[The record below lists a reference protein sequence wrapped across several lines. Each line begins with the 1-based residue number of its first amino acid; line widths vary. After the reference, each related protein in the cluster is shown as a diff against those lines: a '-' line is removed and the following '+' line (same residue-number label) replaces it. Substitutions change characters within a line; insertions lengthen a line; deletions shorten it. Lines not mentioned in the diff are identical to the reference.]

1 MARHGPRHVVQTQS
15 GKGTGA
21 CVKSR
26 SVKLHICRRR
36 ISTSHAL
43 HQESLIKTDTTLP
56 DSDARHTVR
65 FYDDEQLLLAEVAA
79 FIASA
84 LSADGA
90 GIVIA
95 TPEHGAALRRTLGA
109 AGTRVRFL
117 DAADTLSRLLVDG
130 WPDEARFR
138 AVIGP
143 VLAQAAS
150 GGGQVAAFGEMVALL
165 CAEGHY
171 EAAVRL
177 EQLWNLV
184 AADYRFAL
192 FCAYP
197 WRLFPDDAQA
207 RAFEQV
213 CAQHHH
219 ACGHAPDGGDHD
231 VKGRPL
237 DRVRLE
243 QKAAALEAEVARRR
257 QAERELRWR
266 ERELADFVEN
276 AVEGL
281 HRVGP
286 DGTILWANR
295 AELQMLGYRW
305 EEYVGRHIAEFHLDA
320 DVIDDILA
328 TLLSG
333 GTLIDRPARLRCKD
347 GSIRH
352 VLIHSNGCFED
363 GQLRYTRCFTRD
375 ATERYERD
383 AALAQRDAMLL
394 NAPVAAALLRGPDLR
409 FHLANRRYCALAGRA
424 DLVGK
429 RFVDALPQLRG
440 GPVEHALEQVFETGE
455 PFSAE
460 ELRLALR
467 DASGKVHE
475 RYFRFSLEALEDAQG
490 EREGVI
496 VVAVEVTEHVHNR
509 QAIERAQRE
518 RERMLAELSSA
529 SQAKD
534 EFLAMLGHE
543 LRNPLSPI
551 VTALELMRLRDGDKQ
566 LGHVRERD
574 IIQRQV
580 EHLVRLVDDLLDV
593 SRVTRGKI
601 ELKMEQVELGQV
613 LGKAVEMASLLV
625 EQRRHRLAVE
635 IEDGLV
641 WEGDPVRLAQVV
653 SNLLT
658 NAARYTEPGGQVRL
672 SARRD
677 AADPGAV
684 VISVA
689 DTGVGLEPGMR
700 TQVFELFFQ
709 GKRSVDRA
717 EGGLGVG
724 LALVKN
730 IVELHGGTV
739 EARSEGRGRGSEFV
753 VRLPLRCAAGAGAA
767 QAAQPAPAA
776 DMAPVRRR
784 VLVVDDNVDGAETL
798 GRLLAAL
805 GHTVEVCHD
814 PVAALGVVERLR
826 PEVALLD
833 IGLPV
838 LDGYQLAA
846 RIRALAGGR
855 DCRLVALTGYGQ
867 EADKLR
873 SQACGF
879 EQHLV
884 KPISPGDA
892 ARVVAGT

>member
-1 MARHGPRHVVQTQS
+1 MARHGPPHVVQTQS

-26 SVKLHICRRR
+26 SLKLHICRRR

-43 HQESLIKTDTTLP
+43 HQESLIKTDTTLL

-143 VLAQAAS
+143 VMAQAAS

-165 CAEGHY
+165 CAEGRH

-184 AADYRFAL
+184 TADYRFAL

-409 FHLANRRYCALAGRA
+409 FHLANRRYCALAG
-424 DLVGK
+424 
-429 RFVDALPQLRG
+429 
-440 GPVEHALEQVFETGE
+440 
-455 PFSAE
+455 
-460 ELRLALR
+460 
-467 DASGKVHE
+467 
-475 RYFRFSLEALEDAQG
+475 
-490 EREGVI
+490 
-496 VVAVEVTEHVHNR
+496 
-509 QAIERAQRE
+509 
-518 RERMLAELSSA
+518 
-529 SQAKD
+529 
-534 EFLAMLGHE
+534 
-543 LRNPLSPI
+543 
-551 VTALELMRLRDGDKQ
+551 
-566 LGHVRERD
+566 
-574 IIQRQV
+574 
-580 EHLVRLVDDLLDV
+580 
-593 SRVTRGKI
+593 
-601 ELKMEQVELGQV
+601 
-613 LGKAVEMASLLV
+613 
-625 EQRRHRLAVE
+625 
-635 IEDGLV
+635 
-641 WEGDPVRLAQVV
+641 
-653 SNLLT
+653 
-658 NAARYTEPGGQVRL
+658 
-672 SARRD
+672 
-677 AADPGAV
+677 
-684 VISVA
+684 
-689 DTGVGLEPGMR
+689 
-700 TQVFELFFQ
+700 
-709 GKRSVDRA
+709 
-717 EGGLGVG
+717 
-724 LALVKN
+724 
-730 IVELHGGTV
+730 
-739 EARSEGRGRGSEFV
+739 
-753 VRLPLRCAAGAGAA
+753 
-767 QAAQPAPAA
+767 
-776 DMAPVRRR
+776 
-784 VLVVDDNVDGAETL
+784 
-798 GRLLAAL
+798 
-805 GHTVEVCHD
+805 
-814 PVAALGVVERLR
+814 
-826 PEVALLD
+826 
-833 IGLPV
+833 
-838 LDGYQLAA
+838 
-846 RIRALAGGR
+846 GR

-867 EADKLR
+867 ETDKLR

>member
-1 MARHGPRHVVQTQS
+1 M
-15 GKGTGA
+15 
-21 CVKSR
+21 
-26 SVKLHICRRR
+26 
-36 ISTSHAL
+36 
-43 HQESLIKTDTTLP
+43 
-56 DSDARHTVR
+56 
-65 FYDDEQLLLAEVAA
+65 
-79 FIASA
+79 
-84 LSADGA
+84 
-90 GIVIA
+90 
-95 TPEHGAALRRTLGA
+95 
-109 AGTRVRFL
+109 RFL
-117 DAADTLSRLLVDG
+117 DAADTLARLLVDG

-150 GGGQVAAFGEMVALL
+150 RGGQVAAFGEMVALL
-165 CAEGHY
+165 CAEGRY

-177 EQLWNLV
+177 GELWNLV
-184 AADYRFAL
+184 AADYRFDL

-197 WRLFPDDAQA
+197 WTLFPDDAQA
-207 RAFEQV
+207 QAFEQV

-219 ACGHAPDGGDHD
+219 ACGHAPDGSDHEL
-231 VKGRPL
+231 KGRPL
-237 DRVRLE
+237 ERVRLE
-243 QKAAALEAEVARRR
+243 QKAAALEAEVARRQ
-257 QAERELRWR
+257 QAERELRER

-320 DVIDDILA
+320 DVIDDILT

-352 VLIHSNGCFED
+352 VVIHSNGCFED

-375 ATERYERD
+375 ATLRHERD
-383 AALAQRDAMLL
+383 TALAQRDAMLL
-394 NAPVAAALLRGPDLR
+394 NAPVAAALLRGPELR
-409 FHLANRRYCALAGRA
+409 FHLANRRFCDLAGRA
-424 DLVGK
+424 DLAGK
-429 RFVDALPQLRG
+429 RFADALPQLRG
-440 GPVEHALEQVFETGE
+440 GPAEHALEQVFETGE

-460 ELRLALR
+460 ELRLALP
-467 DASGKVHE
+467 DAGGAVRE
-475 RYFRFSLEALEDAQG
+475 RFFRFSLEALEDAQG

-509 QAIERAQRE
+509 QAIERAQHE
-518 RERMLAELSSA
+518 RERMLAELSAA

-551 VTALELMRLRDGDKQ
+551 VTALELMRLRDGKQ
-566 LGHVRERD
+566 QAGHVRERD
-574 IIQRQV
+574 IIQRQ
-580 EHLVRLVDDLLDV
+580 VDDLLDV

-601 ELKMEQVELGQV
+601 ELKREQVELGQV
-613 LGKAVEMASLLV
+613 LGKALEMASLLV
-625 EQRRHRLAVE
+625 EQRRHRLEVE
-635 IEDGLV
+635 IEDGLA

-658 NAARYTEPGGQVRL
+658 NAARYTEPGGQLRL
-672 SARRD
+672 CARRD
-677 AADPGAV
+677 AADAGTV

-689 DTGVGLEPGMR
+689 DTGVGLAPEML
-700 TQVFELFFQ
+700 TQVFDLFFQ

-724 LALVKN
+724 LALVRN

-753 VRLPLRCAAGAGAA
+753 VRLPLRSALG
-767 QAAQPAPAA
+767 APALQ
-776 DMAPVRRR
+776 APPLVGQGLAAVRRR
-784 VLVVDDNVDGAETL
+784 VLIVDDNVDGAETL
-798 GRLLAAL
+798 GSLLAAL
-805 GHTVEVCHD
+805 GHTVEVYHD
-814 PVAALGVVERLR
+814 PVAALGAVERLR

-873 SQACGF
+873 SQAAGF
-879 EQHLV
+879 AQHLV

>member
-1 MARHGPRHVVQTQS
+1 M
-15 GKGTGA
+15 
-21 CVKSR
+21 
-26 SVKLHICRRR
+26 
-36 ISTSHAL
+36 
-43 HQESLIKTDTTLP
+43 LP
-56 DSDARHTVR
+56 DSDASHTVR
-65 FYDDEQLLLAEVAA
+65 FYDDEQLLQAEVAA
-79 FIASA
+79 FIAAA
-84 LSADGA
+84 LSAGGA

-95 TPEHGAALRRTLGA
+95 TPEQGAALRRALGA
-109 AGTRVRFL
+109 GGTQLRFL
-117 DAADTLSRLLVDG
+117 DAADTLARLLVDG

-143 VLAQAAS
+143 LLAQAAS
-150 GGGQVAAFGEMVALL
+150 RRGPVHAFGEMVALL
-165 CAEGHY
+165 CAEGRY

-184 AADYRFAL
+184 AADYRFSL

-197 WRLFPDDAQA
+197 WKLFPDDAQA
-207 RAFEQV
+207 QVFEQV

-219 ACGHAPDGGDHD
+219 ACGHTPDGGDHELKD
-231 VKGRPL
+231 RPL
-237 DRVRLE
+237 ERVRLE
-243 QKAAALEAEVARRR
+243 QKAAALEAEVARR
-257 QAERELRWR
+257 QHAERELRER
-266 ERELADFVEN
+266 ERELVDFVEN

-320 DVIDDILA
+320 DVIDDILK

-333 GTLIDRPARLRCKD
+333 GTLYDRPARLRCKD

-352 VLIHSNGCFED
+352 VVIHSNGCFGD
-363 GQLRYTRCFTRD
+363 GRLRYTRCFTRD
-375 ATERYERD
+375 ATLRHERD
-383 AALAQRDAMLL
+383 TALAQRDAMLL
-394 NAPVAAALLRGPDLR
+394 NAPVAAALLRGPALR
-409 FHLANRRYCALAGRA
+409 FHLANRRFCELAGA
-424 DLVGK
+424 GDLAGK
-429 RFVDALPQLRG
+429 RVVDALPQLGG
-440 GPVEHALEQVFETGE
+440 GPVEQALEQVFATGA

-460 ELRLALR
+460 ELRLELK
-467 DASGKVHE
+467 DAGGKLHE
-475 RYFRFSLEALEDAQG
+475 RFFRFSLEALEDAQG

-518 RERMLAELSSA
+518 RERMLAELSAA

-551 VTALELMRLRDGDKQ
+551 VTALELMRLRDGDRQ
-566 LGHVRERD
+566 AGYVRERE

-601 ELKMEQVELGQV
+601 ELKREQVALDQV

-625 EQRRHRLAVE
+625 EQRRHRLEVE

-658 NAARYTEPGGQVRL
+658 NAARYTEPGGHVRL
-672 SARRD
+672 SAGRD
-677 AADPGAV
+677 AADPAAV
-684 VISVA
+684 VITVT
-689 DTGVGLEPGMR
+689 DTGVGLEPEMR
-700 TQVFELFFQ
+700 TQVFDLFFQ

-739 EARSEGRGRGSEFV
+739 EARSEGRGRGSQFV
-753 VRLPLRCAAGAGAA
+753 VRLPLRGALEAAAS
-767 QAAQPAPAA
+767 QAASSAPAVEQG
-776 DMAPVRRR
+776 MAAVPRR
-784 VLVVDDNVDGAETL
+784 VLIVDDNVDGAETL
-798 GRLLAAL
+798 GSLLAAL
-805 GHTVEVCHD
+805 GHTVEVYHD
-814 PVAALGVVERLR
+814 PVAALDAVERLR

-846 RIRALAGGR
+846 RIRALPGGR
-855 DCRLVALTGYGQ
+855 GCRLVALTGYGQ

-873 SQACGF
+873 SQASGF

-892 ARVVAGT
+892 ARVVGGT